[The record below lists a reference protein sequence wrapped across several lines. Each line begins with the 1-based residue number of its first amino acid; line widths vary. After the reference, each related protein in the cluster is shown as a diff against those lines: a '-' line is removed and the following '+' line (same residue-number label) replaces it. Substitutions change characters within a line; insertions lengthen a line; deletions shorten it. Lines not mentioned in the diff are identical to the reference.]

1 MPNEQEQFLKDV
13 EVPLDVFNQP
23 ITPEKVEEEVK
34 PEEDADELRNRRER
48 RLNAK
53 LQAERES
60 SIQLAARLEA
70 LSEIKESQKENDADY
85 LKTVE
90 RIYGT
95 DSPEN
100 SMATDLLKQ
109 ALKSVEDSATE
120 KAYARMKAEQEQ
132 TQQAVVNEEKVLD
145 SMIEEI
151 EDTYQADLQDEK
163 TRKGFFTLLEKMSPK
178 DKNGNILQ
186 YADHNNV
193 WELYQSQNTKKPDTQ
208 AKDLSSRS
216 MVQSGASTQSQLT
229 NDVQTRWLQ
238 ENGLI

>member
-1 MPNEQEQFLKDV
+1 MPNEQEKFLNEI

-23 ITPEKVEEEVK
+23 IEPEKVEVVEQEENV
-34 PEEDADELRNRRER
+34 EELRNRRER

-60 SIQLAARLEA
+60 SIQLAARLDALTEVKKSQEA
-70 LSEIKESQKENDADY
+70 SDPDY
-85 LKTVE
+85 LKTIE

-109 ALKSVEDSATE
+109 AFKGVEDSATE
-120 KAYARMKAEQEQ
+120 KAYVRMKAEQEQ
-132 TQQAVVNEEKVLD
+132 AQQAVQQEEKVLD
-145 SMIEEI
+145 SMVDEI
-151 EDTYQADLQDEK
+151 EDTYQVDLQSDA

-178 DKNGNILQ
+178 DLQGNIIQ
-186 YADHNNV
+186 YADHHSV

-208 AKDLSSRS
+208 AKDFSSRS
-216 MVQSGASTQSQLT
+216 MVQSGASAQSQLT
-229 NDVQTRWLQ
+229 ADVNTRWLQ